1 MKEKKEIAN
10 ELKQISPL
18 LAQLKERKE
27 IIQIPKD
34 YFTSFSDNLFT
45 EINIESPILA
55 QIPKEKPLLPDGYF
69 DSFSKEI
76 ILKIR
81 NEEVEINTGS
91 LGKNQRNSMGQLMA
105 MFKNIAVAA
114 AVIGIIFI
122 IKEIQTP
129 SLPSTDY
136 NNTLASLTQEEIY
149 NYMNEHSIEFD
160 LFDVQQAV
168 KPALDQQIKEE
179 TNINMSEDEMDA
191 YLKEH
196 NHLIEVDDLSTSIF

>member
-1 MKEKKEIAN
+1 
-10 ELKQISPL
+10 
-18 LAQLKERKE
+18 
-27 IIQIPKD
+27 
-34 YFTSFSDNLFT
+34 
-45 EINIESPILA
+45 
-55 QIPKEKPLLPDGYF
+55 
-69 DSFSKEI
+69 
-76 ILKIR
+76 
-81 NEEVEINTGS
+81 
-91 LGKNQRNSMGQLMA
+91 

-160 LFDVQQAV
+160 LFDVQQSV

-179 TNINMSEDEMDA
+179 ANINMSEDEMDA

>member
-91 LGKNQRNSMGQLMA
+91 LGKNQRNSMGQLME

-179 TNINMSEDEMDA
+179 ANINMSEDEMDA

>member
-1 MKEKKEIAN
+1 M
-10 ELKQISPL
+10 KQISPL

-179 TNINMSEDEMDA
+179 ANINMSEDEMDA

>member
-179 TNINMSEDEMDA
+179 ANINMSEDEMDA

>member
-105 MFKNIAVAA
+105 MFKNIAVVA

-179 TNINMSEDEMDA
+179 ANINMSEDEMDA